1 MSLLEIITKIPELE
15 PDGIIRIRPGE
26 STIVR
31 IDGGTTASP
40 VPEIHGR
47 PAEWREKTI
56 PALVIVISEDPF
68 EIFRVFKAPEDP
80 EDAVPFLALSPDRGA
95 LLRCRAEGK
104 VLIRLTADSP
114 GGSSEPM
121 QYLHDIIAKTE
132 CCFIICSRRNPA
144 WIHLAAEIAENAR
157 EQHTLTV
164 TALIGEG
171 SFASYENYSGI
182 LKKFHT
188 VILPPDNAGKSI
200 PIPLEQI
207 RDFCEATMYDVVA
220 SGDRSGLVSN
230 VGTGVR
236 NLLFNGGIS
245 YFGGHTAGKT
255 DAREIFRRFIRSFQE
270 EYQTPA
276 GGTYSILK
284 IPWESTIDAAIEF
297 RNSLFDRLGEKVP
310 SRYPHQIRIEGYDPE
325 TEGQYDLSIWSF
337 TGKSGF
343 L

>member
-1 MSLLEIITKIPELE
+1 MSRLEIITKIPELE

-31 IDGGTTASP
+31 IDRGDTAPP

-68 EIFRVFKAPEDP
+68 EIFRVFKVPEDP
-80 EDAVPFLALSPDRGA
+80 EDAVPFLALSPESGA

-104 VLIRLTADSP
+104 VLIRLTADST

-132 CCFIICSRRNPA
+132 YCFFLCSRRNPA
-144 WIHLAAEIAENAR
+144 WIQLAAEIAENAR

-164 TALIGEG
+164 MAFIGEG
-171 SFASYENYSGI
+171 SFGSYENYSDI

-188 VILPPDNAGKSI
+188 LILPTDNSFRSI

-207 RDFCEATMYDVVA
+207 RDFCEATMNDVVA
-220 SGDRSGLVSN
+220 SGDRCGLVS
-230 VGTGVR
+230 GDCSIVR
-236 NLLFNGGIS
+236 DLLFNGGIS
-245 YFGGHTAGKT
+245 YSGGHTAGEP
-255 DAREIFRRFIRSFQE
+255 DAQELVRGLERSLQE
-270 EYQTPA
+270 DYQSQT

-284 IPWESTIDAAIEF
+284 IPWESTIDAAMEL
-297 RNSLFDRLGEKVP
+297 RTSLFDILGEMAP
-310 SRYPHQIRIEGYDPE
+310 SRFPHQIRIEGYFPE
-325 TEGQYDLSIWSF
+325 AEGQYDLNIWSF